1 LSESLLLC
9 LWIVIGTCLRFSQL
23 ATKSPWTDEFATLV
37 FSIGNDYESIPLNQV
52 ISPNVLLQPL
62 QPNLNASVQDIIS
75 LLIHQDTHPPLY
87 FVLSHLWLKLFPLT
101 DGYVSLWGARS
112 LAALF
117 GVGAIVAIYILAK
130 LAFESRTCAQLSAA
144 MMAVSPYSIFLS
156 QEARQYSLGV
166 VFTIASLCCLTVAAK
181 HLSRNSIIP
190 TKVILL
196 WVGINSLGLTV
207 HYFFS
212 LTLVAEAIALV
223 FPIFSKLKSPSP
235 YLSKNL
241 IRLGIV
247 IAGTATTGLIW
258 IFTVIPQNYGHGMT
272 EWIRYSPSSWL
283 NIFDPVFQMLAAWIT
298 MLSLLP
304 VEASS
309 IPVVIISGAIML
321 LFFIWFL
328 PLLKQ
333 GLKIQWKCNES
344 RSSIVVSIGFL
355 LGAIALFFGITYLWD
370 IDITRG
376 ARYNF
381 VYFPAVILLVSAS
394 LSSCWHRDFK
404 LERLFNKKFSI
415 SPSQSKTIGLLYTK
429 KREKI
434 AVILIWLMGFI
445 SAIAVCA
452 NLGYQKYYRPDLLIP
467 IVNSQ
472 SKVPI
477 VIATTQQTLTQ
488 TGEMMGI
495 AWEMQHNPLHSKT
508 DFLLVHQSR
517 KYSPKATSTLSKIIS
532 QRTSPFDLWAI
543 NFYAKIQLDNCSI
556 DNRDLP
562 AIDGY
567 DYSIYHC
574 FESNL

>member
-9 LWIVIGTCLRFSQL
+9 LWIVIGACLRFSQL

-37 FSIGNDYESIPLNQV
+37 FSAGNDYKSIPLNQV

-62 QPNLNASVQDIIS
+62 QPDRNASIRDIIS

-117 GVGAIVAIYILAK
+117 GVSAIVGIYILAK
-130 LAFESRTCAQLSAA
+130 LAFESRTCAQLAAA

-156 QEARQYSLGV
+156 QEARQYSLGA
-166 VFTIASLCCLTVAAK
+166 VFTIASLCCLIVATK
-181 HLSRNSIIP
+181 HLSRNTIIP
-190 TKVILL
+190 TKLIFI
-196 WVGINSLGLTV
+196 WIGINSLGLTV

-212 LTLVAEAIALV
+212 LTLVAEAIALI
-223 FPIFSKLKSPSP
+223 FPIFSQFKSPSSSL
-235 YLSKNL
+235 YKNS

-258 IFTVIPQNYGHGMT
+258 IFTVLPENYGRGMT

-283 NIFDPVFQMLAAWIT
+283 NFFDPVFQMLAAWIT

-309 IPVVIISGAIML
+309 IPVVIVSGAIML
-321 LFFIWFL
+321 LFFIWAL
-328 PLLKQ
+328 PLLER
-333 GLKIQWKCNES
+333 GLRIKWKCNES
-344 RSSIVVSIGFL
+344 RSSVVVSIGFL
-355 LGAIALFFGITYLWD
+355 LGAIALFFGITYLFD

-394 LSSCWHRDFK
+394 LSACWHREFK
-404 LERLFNKKFSI
+404 LKRLFNKKLLI
-415 SPSQSKTIGLLYTK
+415 SLSQNQTIGLLYIK

-434 AVILIWLMGFI
+434 AVMLIWLMGFF
-445 SAIAVCA
+445 SAIAVCT

-467 IVNSQ
+467 IINSQ
-472 SKVPI
+472 SRVPVI
-477 VIATTQQTLTQ
+477 IATTQQTLIQ

-495 AWEMQHNPLHSKT
+495 AWEMRQNPIHSRT
-508 DFLLVHQSR
+508 NFLLVHQSR
-517 KYSPKATSTLSKIIS
+517 KYSPNSTSTLSKIIS
-532 QRTSPFDLWAI
+532 QRNSPFDLWTI
-543 NFYAKIQLDNCSI
+543 NFYANIKLDNCSI
-556 DNRDLP
+556 DTQDLP

-567 DYSIYHC
+567 DYSLYHC
-574 FESNL
+574 SKSIF